1 MKSLLKTFVAITL
14 LAFPFLVSAD
24 NQYKVMESNTLL
36 YQIGALLGLNTQL
49 TLRDREYIQV
59 ASMADKSCIKTL
71 QGPHSDQNIA
81 VHGTTFLK
89 SIQCFATQRGQDE
102 RHFCFDKPLKELLLY
117 RHQADNTEEVTV
129 LDTNWR
135 ERWAIKKNELSWPLA
150 KLPVDTA
157 QSYRSYTFKKAGE
170 RIKLHFHYL
179 SETLSASEKAM
190 VLHECKYQKDGIFYI
205 D

>member
-1 MKSLLKTFVAITL
+1 MRIILNTLTAISLFTL
-14 LAFPFLVSAD
+14 SFSALA
-24 NQYKVMESNTLL
+24 NKQYEVTQSNSLL
-36 YQIGALLGLNTQL
+36 YQIGAILGLNTQIRL
-49 TLRDREYIQV
+49 KDREHIKV
-59 ASMADKSCIKTL
+59 VSTTDKSCIKTL